1 MTAGA
6 VRVNGILDLYKPQ
19 GITSMEAVRQVRR
32 LTGQK
37 GVGHGGTLDPLAE
50 GVLPIC
56 FGLATRVMEYLIQ
69 GTKLYRMTL
78 RLGVTTD
85 TYDSEGQVL
94 STTEPSGV
102 TEQKFDQSLYAFRGT
117 FLQTPPM
124 FSALKSGGRRLYEL
138 ARAGV
143 EVERQPRQV
152 QVSRLQLLD
161 LDLPNATLEVECGR
175 GTYLRSLGHDI
186 GQALGCGAHITSL
199 VRLRAGPFDLEHS
212 VSMQR
217 LEEACQQGAWQ
228 ELLVSLD
235 YALLSMK
242 AVKVNAAAE
251 RAIRNG
257 QAVSLGAHGH
267 YAQHMESYR
276 VYTQRGHFLGVV
288 RLDKGRG
295 LWMPYKLFALD
306 APSPYCP
313 A

>member
-6 VRVNGILDLYKPQ
+6 VRVNGILDLYKPR

-69 GTKLYRMTL
+69 GTKLYRMTV
-78 RLGVTTD
+78 RLGVATD
-85 TYDSEGQVL
+85 TYDSEGQVV
-94 STTEPSGV
+94 SSADASAV
-102 TEQKFDQSLYAFRGT
+102 TEQRLDQSLDSFRGS

-152 QVSRLQLLD
+152 QVSRLLLLD
-161 LDLPNATLEVECGR
+161 VDLPNATMEVECGR
-175 GTYLRSLGHDI
+175 GIYLRSLAHDI
-186 GQALGCGAHITSL
+186 GQALGCGAHLTSL

-217 LEEACQQGAWQ
+217 LEQACQQGAWQ

-235 YALLSMK
+235 YAMLSMK
-242 AVKVNAAAE
+242 AVKVNTAAE
-251 RAIRNG
+251 RFIRNG
-257 QAVSLGAHGH
+257 QPVSLGAHGH

-295 LWMPYKLFALD
+295 LWMPHKLFVLD
-306 APSPYCP
+306 TPSPYAP
-313 A
+313 